1 MKFTIHNLRMIKA
14 RFSSNGWVLA
24 ELFLVFIVMWF
35 LCDSLGCMKY
45 TFYRP
50 LGYNIEHVYKLS
62 TVVGGE
68 SRDTSLTDADKY
80 LGILAKLEQEPSVE
94 AAALCYWSLP
104 MSGSNSTMR
113 WLCKILPG
121 CKDAVFIR
129 LEDIWMFSG

>member
-50 LGYNIEHVYKLS
+50 LYG
-62 TVVGGE
+62 
-68 SRDTSLTDADKY
+68 A
-80 LGILAKLEQEPSVE
+80 
-94 AAALCYWSLP
+94 
-104 MSGSNSTMR
+104 
-113 WLCKILPG
+113 
-121 CKDAVFIR
+121 
-129 LEDIWMFSG
+129 

>member
-50 LGYNIEHVYKLS
+50 LGYNIEHVYNCLLYTS
-62 TVVGGE
+62 P
-68 SRDTSLTDADKY
+68 SPRD
-80 LGILAKLEQEPSVE
+80 
-94 AAALCYWSLP
+94 
-104 MSGSNSTMR
+104 
-113 WLCKILPG
+113 
-121 CKDAVFIR
+121 
-129 LEDIWMFSG
+129 

>member
-68 SRDTSLTDADKY
+68 IW
-80 LGILAKLEQEPSVE
+80 GIERSGFFNGREKWAKGFENQRV
-94 AAALCYWSLP
+94 
-104 MSGSNSTMR
+104 
-113 WLCKILPG
+113 
-121 CKDAVFIR
+121 
-129 LEDIWMFSG
+129 